1 MRQLAGLELDQ
12 RERHAKDAD
21 RLAQQHAKVHAEC
34 HRVGQQRTHVHAHQ
48 ANLRVDKGKDRQ
60 DHKVDRRG
68 NQALH
73 ADERRGHA
81 VHDALDLGGRDGK
94 VVLAQDV
101 RLVVVAVVEQWQ
113 ALAQP
118 VGQAVELNATLG
130 RDGKGQDDAGE
141 RGVHA
146 ALEHAEPQQQAQH
159 RIRSQAVVLRLVE
172 PHERAGHNRGGAQPK
187 RVGALTVE
195 DGDGGDGD

>member
-1 MRQLAGLELDQ
+1 M
-12 RERHAKDAD
+12 
-21 RLAQQHAKVHAEC
+21 
-34 HRVGQQRTHVHAHQ
+34 
-48 ANLRVDKGKDRQ
+48 
-60 DHKVDRRG
+60 
-68 NQALH
+68 
-73 ADERRGHA
+73 
-81 VHDALDLGGRDGK
+81 
-94 VVLAQDV
+94 LAQDV